1 MAVRKTLSVAQIKDI
16 AGRLKTADINC
27 LEVFVSEKGESYRV
41 FLKRLFAFIT
51 GFKTDLRFG
60 LPIRKQLI

>member
-27 LEVFVSEKGESYRV
+27 LEVFVIKGESHRV

-51 GFKTDLRFG
+51 GL
-60 LPIRKQLI
+60 